1 MRTNGNG
8 YEKEVSK
15 GNAFFA
21 TNLLSSKNVS
31 RLKNHNVHDV
41 VISGWNVRTERA
53 DRILELQ

>member
-21 TNLLSSKNVS
+21 TNNNLLASKNMS
-31 RLKNHNVHDV
+31 RLKNYNM
-41 VISGWNVRTERA
+41 
-53 DRILELQ
+53 LCMML